1 MAAIGTLVEQPENR
15 AALVEIELSVGSRHK
30 EGSIVQAAAKP
41 TESHFALE
49 TTPPTDIDRIMG
61 NYGNKIMI
69 FCPENHEAPPLDPP
83 LVGRCRRRTKPA

>member
-1 MAAIGTLVEQPENR
+1 MRTDGASWSGMAAIGTLVEQPENR

-49 TTPPTDIDRIMG
+49 TTRLQTLLQPS
-61 NYGNKIMI
+61 
-69 FCPENHEAPPLDPP
+69 
-83 LVGRCRRRTKPA
+83 